1 MPSIAP
7 PEDDQALFVVREGS
21 GIPMVVLH
29 GAMGFD
35 HTYLRPWLSA
45 LGDRLELIFVDLRG
59 NGRSPDPADW
69 GEVSHATWVDDI
81 EQLRARLGHERILL
95 FGHSYGGHLAL
106 EYALRY
112 PEHLRGLILCG
123 TTSALDYPE
132 LIVANAQARGT
143 PEQVEA
149 LVQALSAPLPDD
161 ETFRDT
167 METLLPLY
175 FHDPQSDLAGTLFSE
190 VIYRAGAFNHTF
202 FQCLPGYNVQDRL
215 KEIAT
220 PTLVLGGRDDW
231 ITPPAHG
238 AERLHSG
245 LPNSELVI
253 FSNSGHF
260 PFAEEPTAFERAVRD
275 WLDRVG
281 STADRSRR

>member
-7 PEDDQALFVVREGS
+7 PEDDQTLFGVREGS
-21 GIPMVVLH
+21 GVPMIVLH
-29 GAMGFD
+29 GGMGWD

-59 NGRSPDPADW
+59 NGRSPVPADW

-81 EQLRARLGHERILL
+81 EQLRTRLGHERILL

-106 EYALRY
+106 EYALRC
-112 PEHLRGLILCG
+112 PEHLRGLILCA
-123 TTSALDYPE
+123 TTPALDYPE
-132 LIVANAQARGT
+132 VIVANAQTRGT
-143 PEQVEA
+143 PEQVET
-149 LVQALSAPLPDD
+149 LTRTLSAPLPDD
-161 ETFRDT
+161 EAFRDT

-175 FHDPQSDLAGTLFSE
+175 FHDPHSDLAETIFDQVTS
-190 VIYRAGAFNHTF
+190 RAAAFNHAVF
-202 FQCLPGYNVQDRL
+202 KCLPGYNVQDRL

-231 ITPPAHG
+231 ITPPAQA
-238 AERLHSG
+238 AERLHAG

-260 PFAEEPTAFERAVRD
+260 PFAEEPTAFERAVRN

-281 STADRSRR
+281 STADNSPR